1 MNRRQFISGSAAV
14 SLAVAAAVAQAHPG
28 HDHGAHDHQHG
39 AAANPYEAARKAAGH
54 CVSAGQACLAHCID
68 LLSRGDTSM
77 KDCAAA
83 ANQMLALC
91 GALQNLA
98 AQRSPLT
105 PALAKVCAEACKPP
119 RRVQSLLRVLHQ
131 LRPRVRENRRL
142 SASYVP
148 TPVILSSR
156 AFFISM
162 GFQAAFGLRLII
174 SRLPLIWRGL
184 V

>member
-1 MNRRQFISGSAAV
+1 MHRRQFISGSAAV

-105 PALAKVCAEACKPP
+105 PALAKVCAEACKQCAAACKKHAANARDFEFTGVFYRHGFSGCLWFAPDYFKA
-119 RRVQSLLRVLHQ
+119 SLNL
-131 LRPRVRENRRL
+131 
-142 SASYVP
+142 A
-148 TPVILSSR
+148 
-156 AFFISM
+156 
-162 GFQAAFGLRLII
+162 GFCLK
-174 SRLPLIWRGL
+174 
-184 V
+184 